1 MQKIKYRMK
10 RICRYIFICMFM
22 MNMVK
27 IQAEA
32 KEDVSMMQYTANESY
47 IQMYV
52 SGLENVTTMS
62 GQVGRTAIKVGQE
75 TEQTAVH
82 TIVLIDNS
90 LSITKDNQKKI
101 NDILSEYFN
110 SKRKDERV
118 SLAVYGEDITYLVEN
133 ETETEKLIECLTQIA
148 YENQDS
154 YLTDILYDEM
164 EKTKSEGEYTRFIVA
179 TDGVDNKAIGYT
191 KEELTEYLKENNY
204 PIYTLGC
211 IYKDNTEELEN
222 LFALAR
228 LTNAEYFLIDEY
240 EEYGEIISGITEK
253 ITEIRFE
260 VPEEYRDG
268 SEQNVLI
275 TFETEDDSIKLAEKM
290 IMPFQVEEKKEEVEE
305 KKPPVEEEIVPEPE
319 TEEIVVEMPEE
330 EIQQPQIDLVS
341 VIAIAVIVVA
351 LIVLLVM
358 KLFSKRK
365 KRGKNIV
372 IEDNENDDK
381 TVILNQDDMQEE
393 ENYTVRLEKKAEQ
406 YKVILQDRKEPE
418 RKFSYPLMNGKI
430 IVGRLREAGVQIA
443 LNYNPSVSKKHCK
456 IYVVNGCFYIEDLKS
471 SNGTY
476 VNNARIYDRAE
487 VNNGDIIKLGE
498 LEMIFTTESLD

>member
-1 MQKIKYRMK
+1 MQKIKYRIK
-10 RICRYIFICMFM
+10 GICMYLFICIFM
-22 MNMVK
+22 ISIVK

-52 SGLENVTTMS
+52 SGLENVTGMS
-62 GQVGRTAIKVGQE
+62 GQVGRSAIEVGQE
-75 TEQTAVH
+75 TELASVH

-101 NDILSEYFN
+101 NDILTEYFN
-110 SKRKDERV
+110 AKSENERV
-118 SLAVYGEDITYLVEN
+118 SLAVYGEDITYLAEN
-133 ETETEKLIECLTQIA
+133 ETETEKLIECLTQVV

-164 EKTKSEGEYTRFIVA
+164 EKMKAEGEYTRFIVA

-211 IYKDNTEELEN
+211 IYKNNTEELEN

-240 EEYGEIISGITEK
+240 EEYGGIVSGVTEE

-275 TFETEDDSIKLAEKM
+275 AFETEDGSIKLAEKM

-305 KKPPVEEEIVPEPE
+305 KPHVVEEIISEPEPEEIVTEILEEEIPEPQ
-319 TEEIVVEMPEE
+319 M
-330 EIQQPQIDLVS
+330 DLVS
-341 VIAIAVIVVA
+341 LIAIVVIVVA
-351 LIVLLVM
+351 IIILLVM
-358 KLFSKRK
+358 IVLSKRK
-365 KRGKNIV
+365 KTGTPIL
-372 IEDNENDDK
+372 IENNENDDK

-498 LEMIFTTESLD
+498 LEMIFTAESLD

>member
-1 MQKIKYRMK
+1 MQKIKYRIK
-10 RICRYIFICMFM
+10 GICMYLFICIFM
-22 MNMVK
+22 ISIVK

-32 KEDVSMMQYTANESY
+32 IEDVSMMQYTANESY

-62 GQVGRTAIKVGQE
+62 GQVGRSAIEVKQE

-101 NDILSEYFN
+101 NDILTEYFN
-110 SKRKDERV
+110 SKSENERV
-118 SLAVYGEDITYLVEN
+118 SLAVYGEDIMYLAEN
-133 ETETEKLIECLTQIA
+133 ENETEKLIECLTQVV

-164 EKTKSEGEYTRFIVA
+164 EKMKAEGKYTRFIVA

-211 IYKDNTEELEN
+211 IYKNNTEELEN

-228 LTNAEYFLIDEY
+228 LTNADYFLIDEY

-260 VPEEYRDG
+260 VPEECRDG

-275 TFETEDDSIKLAEKM
+275 TFETEDGSIKLTEKM
-290 IMPFQVEEKKEEVEE
+290 KMPFQVEEKKEEVEE
-305 KKPPVEEEIVPEPE
+305 EPHVEEEIILEPEP
-319 TEEIVVEMPEE
+319 EEIVVEVSQE
-330 EIQQPQIDLVS
+330 EIPEPQMDLVS
-341 VIAIAVIVVA
+341 LIAIVVIVVA
-351 LIVLLVM
+351 IIVLLVM
-358 KLFSKRK
+358 KVLSKRK
-365 KRGKNIV
+365 KTGKPIS
-372 IEDNENDDK
+372 IESNENDDK

-406 YKVILQDRKEPE
+406 YKVILQDRREPE

-443 LNYNPSVSKKHCK
+443 LNYNSSVSKKHCK
-456 IYVVNGCFYIEDLKS
+456 IYVVNGCFYVEDLKS

-476 VNNARIYDRAE
+476 INNVRIYDSSE
-487 VNNGDIIKLGE
+487 VKNGDIIKLGE
-498 LEMIFTTESLD
+498 LEMIFTIESLD